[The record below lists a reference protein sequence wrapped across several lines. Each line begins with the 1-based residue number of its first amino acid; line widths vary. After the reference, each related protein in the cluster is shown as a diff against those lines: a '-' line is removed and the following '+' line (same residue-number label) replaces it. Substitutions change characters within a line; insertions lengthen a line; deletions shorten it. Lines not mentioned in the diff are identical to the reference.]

1 MEKVR
6 SFLVVAGCLLSLMG
20 AKAQIGFGGTP
31 PSFQAW
37 QGKSL
42 KNPPVQVVE
51 HALDVEQLLQEEAE
65 AERLGMPPKV
75 AEQIPVHYTLENAGR
90 WDSLPDGTHVWR
102 LHLKV
107 PGALALLASYH
118 AFVLPEGVSL
128 FVYNG
133 DRSRV
138 LGAYTQASN
147 PGKGR
152 FSTEMLAGDEICFE
166 LVVGAGLPLE
176 ETLART
182 RFSIDGI
189 GYCFNKISV
198 RYLPGMPVAESKAVS
213 SWCMIN
219 VNCEEGE
226 DWQVDKKSVCKMLM
240 LVGNAWSLCTGT
252 VMNNTA
258 QDMTPYVATAYH
270 CLSGQE
276 PENIDFS
283 QWQFIFDYEA
293 PACEDAQ
300 PLESKTLTGA
310 YFRAGTKSVGE
321 SDGLLLEL
329 ASSIPRSWG
338 VYYSGW
344 DRREQLSEDLSGT
357 NIHHPQG
364 DLKKIS
370 KAVNLVIATWSAS
383 NGQGDAE
390 AHFQVDYAY
399 TGNGRSITE
408 SGSSGSG
415 LRNKE
420 HRLIATLTGGDCSC
434 ANTEGHGYYGR
445 LSHHWNHYGTD
456 SSSRFEPW
464 LDPVGSGAEVLDGI
478 FTDPTLPDLQAS
490 RPALEGFRVES
501 PGEPSPADT
510 FSIHGTNLRAP
521 VSVWTTAPFEL
532 SSDAGNWALETV
544 LEIAEGGT
552 GTVHVRYAPSAP
564 GRDTAWVYACSEGS
578 DTVRVKVRGDACPDL
593 QLEPEVLETAAM
605 DEAYRCVF
613 QVQGPEADYRF
624 EQAGGRLPQGLGL
637 GEDGQLT
644 GIPEET
650 GLFDFYIRVSSDARC
665 DYVFRRTLYVDGGL
679 VSEFPWQE
687 SFETGTIP
695 DAWSLAPLEG
705 TADWQIMSGM
715 GVSGAAIQGAAEGRY
730 NAVFRAQSYQ
740 TGWRTLLV
748 TPRLDLSSLENPRLV
763 FSHAQPLGSSGQDR
777 LRVLGRASV
786 EADWEELAVFKGD
799 ISAWQDDT
807 LSLPLPTESYF
818 IAFEGIFK
826 NGNGVALDY
835 VRIGDAGPASVME
848 RQGQAP
854 VLYNNPVRDMLRV
867 DFAGRSFNHAHGYDL
882 QGRKVMEKILNPGD
896 AGLELSLEALPEGLY
911 YLVLEGKEG
920 RQVLKVLK
928 TGR

>member
-20 AKAQIGFGGTP
+20 VKAQIGFGGTP

-75 AEQIPVHYTLENAGR
+75 AEQIPVYYTLENAGR
-90 WDSLPDGTHVWR
+90 WDSLPDGTHIWR
-102 LHLKV
+102 LHLEV

-166 LVVGAGLPLE
+166 LVVEAGLPLA

-189 GYCFNKISV
+189 GFCFNKISV
-198 RYLPGMPVAESKAVS
+198 RYLPGMPVEESKAVS

-219 VNCEEGE
+219 VNCEEGA

-276 PENIDFS
+276 PENVDFS

-310 YFRAGTKSVGE
+310 YFRAGTRSVGE

-329 ASSIPRSWG
+329 ASDIPRSWG

-344 DRREQLSEDLSGT
+344 DRREQLPETLSGI

-370 KAVNLVIATWSAS
+370 KAVDMAVATWSAS
-383 NGQGDAE
+383 SGQGDAD

-399 TGNGRSITE
+399 TENGRSIIE
-408 SGSSGSG
+408 GGSSGSG
-415 LRNKE
+415 LRNE
-420 HRLIATLTGGDCSC
+420 AHLLIGTLTGGDCSC
-434 ANTEGHGYYGR
+434 ANTDGHGYYGR
-445 LSHHWNHYGTD
+445 LSHHWDHYGTD
-456 SSSRFEPW
+456 SSSRFAPW
-464 LDPVGSGAEVLDGI
+464 LDPIGSGAEVLEGI
-478 FTDPTLPDLQAS
+478 FADPTIPDLQLS
-490 RPALEGFRVES
+490 RSSLGTFRVEEL
-501 PGEPSPADT
+501 PGPSPADT
-510 FSIHGTNLRAP
+510 FSLSGTNLRAP
-521 VSVWTTAPFEL
+521 VSLWTTAAFEI
-532 SSDAGNWALETV
+532 SADGEIWAREAV
-544 LEIAEGGT
+544 LEMAESGSGM
-552 GTVHVRYAPSAP
+552 VHVRYAPVSP

-578 DTVRVKVRGDACPDL
+578 DTVKVRLFGDACPEL
-593 QLEPEVLETAAM
+593 QLEPEILEPAAL
-605 DEAYRCVF
+605 EENYRCDF
-613 QVQGPEADYRF
+613 RIQGPDAVYRF
-624 EQAGGRLPQGLGL
+624 EHAGGRLPQGLSL
-637 GEDGQLT
+637 GEDGLLA
-644 GIPEET
+644 GVPEEA
-650 GLFDFYIRVSSDARC
+650 GLFDFQVRVVSDTCC
-665 DYVFRRTLYVDGGL
+665 DYVFHRTLHVACGL

-687 SFETGTIP
+687 GFEAGAMPDCWSRILETG
-695 DAWSLAPLEG
+695 DAE
-705 TADWQIMSGM
+705 WQYYYGM
-715 GVSGAAIQGAAEGRY
+715 GVPRAAIQQPAEGEY
-730 NAVFRAQSYQ
+730 NAVFRAQSFQ
-740 TGWRTLLV
+740 RGWRTLLV
-748 TPRLDLSSLENPRLV
+748 SPPLDLSSMESPCLM
-763 FSHAQPLGSSGQDR
+763 FSHAQPLSTSGQDR
-777 LRVLGRASV
+777 LRVLIRTSV
-786 EADWEELAVFKGD
+786 QAEWEEIALFSRN
-799 ISAWQDDT
+799 ISAWQEDT
-807 LSLPLPTESYF
+807 LSLPMPTE
-818 IAFEGIFK
+818 
-826 NGNGVALDY
+826 
-835 VRIGDAGPASVME
+835 
-848 RQGQAP
+848 
-854 VLYNNPVRDMLRV
+854 
-867 DFAGRSFNHAHGYDL
+867 
-882 QGRKVMEKILNPGD
+882 
-896 AGLELSLEALPEGLY
+896 
-911 YLVLEGKEG
+911 
-920 RQVLKVLK
+920 
-928 TGR
+928 